1 VFVEFGQVVIGCCKE
16 CQVSWEYD
24 RGSVRGEWRKGE
36 PLVQWIGG
44 EEQAKL
50 EAGEERILCE
60 LLFGMELEQ
69 GRMN

>member
-1 VFVEFGQVVIGCCKE
+1 VADLPHPVAVALVAEAECK
-16 CQVSWEYD
+16 QAKRLSAVMA
-24 RGSVRGEWRKGE
+24 RVR
-36 PLVQWIGG
+36 

>member
-1 VFVEFGQVVIGCCKE
+1 MN
-16 CQVSWEYD
+16 D
-24 RGSVRGEWRKGE
+24 SVRK
-36 PLVQWIGG
+36 LVEAAELLLGKYPSHAIDPEFSRLRVAVARVR

-60 LLFGMELEQ
+60 LLFGTELER